1 MKIIFVKILLGVL
14 ILGLAYSCTAI
25 MSTSN
30 TVGSSISALFSSP
43 QKIDNKITNPKV
55 DSARLSVLWIGHATM
70 LIQIDDKFIITDPV
84 FTETVAFLS
93 KRLIEPGIDVE
104 NLPDI
109 DVALISHLHP
119 DHLSLGSL
127 EKIENK
133 ISNLVVP
140 EGGLVYIPNYDFE
153 SNEIK
158 WWDTTKIN
166 GIKIS
171 SAPVLHNGMRYGL
184 DYDWLP
190 RAFTSYIIEY
200 HGVTVYFAGD
210 TGYDSTTTIFKET
223 AQKFPKIDLA
233 LLPIAPIHPRE
244 YSSIRHTDPRDAI
257 LIFKDLKAKQMIPM
271 HYDTFAEAYDTLGEA
286 ESLMKQ
292 EMLKNNLT
300 DHDVIILR
308 VGQQKTLINQ
318 AKVFFNN

>member
-1 MKIIFVKILLGVL
+1 MKKTFIKILLGFI
-14 ILGLAYSCTAI
+14 ILLSTFSCTAI
-25 MSTSN
+25 LSTSN
-30 TVGSSISALFSSP
+30 TVGSSISALFGSP
-43 QKIDNKITNPKV
+43 HKIENKITNPKV
-55 DSARLSVLWIGHATM
+55 DDTRLVVLWIGHATM

-104 NLPDI
+104 NLPEI

-127 EKIENK
+127 EMIEDK
-133 ISNLVVP
+133 ISELVMP
-140 EGGLVYIPNYDFE
+140 EGGLLYIPNYKFE
-153 SNEIK
+153 SNDLK
-158 WWDTTKIN
+158 WWNTTEIN
-166 GIKIS
+166 GVKIT

-200 HGVTVYFAGD
+200 NGITVYFGGD

-223 AQKFPKIDLA
+223 AKRFPKIDLA
-233 LLPIAPIHPRE
+233 ILPIAPIHPRE
-244 YSSIRHTDPRDAI
+244 YSYIRHTDPHDA
-257 LIFKDLKAKQMIPM
+257 LLVAKDLKAERMIPM

-286 ESLMKQ
+286 ESLMKH

-300 DHDVIILR
+300 SNDVVILKI
-308 VGQQKTLINQ
+308 GEQKTLI
-318 AKVFFNN
+318 K